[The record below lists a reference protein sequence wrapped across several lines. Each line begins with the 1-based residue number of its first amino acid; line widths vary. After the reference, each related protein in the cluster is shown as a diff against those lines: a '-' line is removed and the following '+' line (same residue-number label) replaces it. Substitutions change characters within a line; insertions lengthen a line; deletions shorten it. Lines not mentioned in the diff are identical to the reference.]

1 MADDEDP
8 YAVSS
13 DSDEEDSRKPPPK
26 IQIEGRENTDINQL
40 KSALAETKGPV
51 KDDARAEE
59 LEQLKQATEL
69 KKMKQDFEEG
79 KVASTADE
87 ELQQAKAAIAEER
100 QKLTEIGKEKYSKF
114 KNRFENLDSTLEE
127 NLEEKLK
134 RMEREMIGVGKETLA
149 SAKERFEK
157 GVEDSAVVREKVE
170 IERSADMQKMKS
182 AFNRDMT
189 ADEAPK
195 ECAVCGKTVYPVER
209 IFANKQLYHNQCFKC
224 SKCEKKLTPTNYNS
238 HQGVLLCKVHMLEIF
253 HPEIAK
259 TMDPANTEEDEHGG
273 DFDEDDEFAVTNKP
287 KQLQGVVKSGTS
299 AVQDELAQITSL
311 KSKKSDFESAAKEA
325 ANVEHLTKIEDEVL
339 QAGKVKA
346 NKERFLAGGQEEG
359 SEEEEG
365 ERDPN
370 IVREDKKRRKEE
382 LHFAQVGDLKNKWKT
397 GDVETA
403 EQKEAEERKDL
414 EVLKSGPSVKER
426 FHERNEA
433 DAVIERQWD
442 RSELDTAG
450 VAEARKSFMQG
461 SAYETAAV
469 EKSAKDLEEL
479 QFKQLQG
486 FKERFE
492 KGEGDVDVQK
502 TTVDLG
508 DVHLEGIKA
517 AFEQGEEEMSPEER
531 AALKKKEIEAE
542 FLRYKLARRAAA
554 ERAKQEAE
562 QGEVSGVAPG
572 EGAADVGSIKDRF
585 DKGEAFKS
593 QGADG
598 KGVDVEIKM
607 AGKAREKFM
616 QIDASGATPVLPN
629 QSKKHEPS
637 KWDKKEDR
645 PAAEIINRRV
655 TEDYDE
661 PEDEDAFDVKNLMNK
676 FKHIGE
682 TSAATSAISAEQRAE
697 LEAIKTEAKNLKQ
710 RFEQGVEDDSDL
722 AEEKRRQMQEE
733 FERLRKE
740 REEAQRRLEEE
751 RAMEQQKEI
760 EKEDVNI
767 KADHASKMAA
777 KWEKIQAKEAK
788 KAEKSRMPEK
798 RTAGDQ

>member
-1 MADDEDP
+1 M
-8 YAVSS
+8 
-13 DSDEEDSRKPPPK
+13 
-26 IQIEGRENTDINQL
+26 
-40 KSALAETKGPV
+40 
-51 KDDARAEE
+51 
-59 LEQLKQATEL
+59 
-69 KKMKQDFEEG
+69 
-79 KVASTADE
+79 VAA
-87 ELQQAKAAIAEER
+87 
-100 QKLTEIGKEKYSKF
+100 
-114 KNRFENLDSTLEE
+114 
-127 NLEEKLK
+127 
-134 RMEREMIGVGKETLA
+134 
-149 SAKERFEK
+149 
-157 GVEDSAVVREKVE
+157 
-170 IERSADMQKMKS
+170 
-182 AFNRDMT
+182 
-189 ADEAPK
+189 
-195 ECAVCGKTVYPVER
+195 
-209 IFANKQLYHNQCFKC
+209 
-224 SKCEKKLTPTNYNS
+224 
-238 HQGVLLCKVHMLEIF
+238 
-253 HPEIAK
+253 
-259 TMDPANTEEDEHGG
+259 
-273 DFDEDDEFAVTNKP
+273 
-287 KQLQGVVKSGTS
+287 GTS

-311 KSKKSDFESAAKEA
+311 KSKKGDFESAAKEA
-325 ANVEHLTKIEDEVL
+325 ANVEKLTKIEDEVL

-346 NKERFLAGGQEEG
+346 NKEKFLTGGQDGQEEG

-370 IVREDKKRRKEE
+370 IVREDKRKKKEE

-397 GDVETA
+397 GEVETA
-403 EQKEAEERKDL
+403 EQKEAEERKEL

-426 FHERNEA
+426 FQERNEA
-433 DAVIERQWD
+433 DTVVERQWD
-442 RSELDTAG
+442 RSELDTAENQDAVRALLSLIRKRYFEG

-492 KGEGDVDVQK
+492 KGEGEVDVHK

-542 FLRYKLARRAAA
+542 FLRYKMARRAAA

-562 QGEVSGVAPG
+562 QGGAADVSAREV
-572 EGAADVGSIKDRF
+572 GAADVGSIKDRF

-598 KGVDVEIKM
+598 KELDVEIKM

-616 QIDASGATPVLPN
+616 QIDASGATAVMPN
-629 QSKKHEPS
+629 QKKHEPS
-637 KWDKKEDR
+637 KWDRKEDR
-645 PAAEIINRRV
+645 PAAEVINRRV
-655 TEDYDE
+655 VEDNDE
-661 PEDEDAFDVKNLMNK
+661 LEDEDAFDVKNLMNK

-682 TSAATSAISAEQRAE
+682 SSAATTAISAEQRAE
-697 LEAIKTEAKNLKQ
+697 LEAIKSGAKDIKQ
-710 RFEQGVEDDSDL
+710 RFEHGVEDDSDM

-733 FERLRKE
+733 FERLKKE

-751 RAMEQQKEI
+751 RAMEQPKEI

-798 RTAGDQ
+798 KTATLAATVCLGLVVICLALQYGHQIVVLLRR